1 MKNRNKVICLVLAVV
16 LAVTVAVSA
25 SNSNAVVSLSYLTG
39 TFWQMLTGRMAEQTK
54 AMDQVYASAVGTL
67 EEKLGREEGS
77 LDWTLTSTFCSLYP
91 LAGETVTLGVGSGC
105 VWNSGTGAASAL
117 LVDVTTGEELAAGQP
132 LTAGHRYLAEQETVI
147 TAISDASCAAE
158 GAWRTTAT
166 GKAPVALPFTDVKEG
181 SWYYSAVAYVVER
194 GLFNGVTPTTFEP
207 QTYMN
212 RGMLVTVL
220 HRLAG
225 KPDVAGS
232 MSFADVK
239 TSDWYA
245 PGVAWASSIG
255 VVNGVTGTQFSPT
268 GTVTREQIATILYR
282 YSAYL
287 GYDVSA
293 RASLSGFH
301 DQNKISAYALETM
314 SWAVAEGLMQGGDGK
329 LDPTGGA
336 TRAQVA
342 TLLQRYAAWLEMH

>member
-1 MKNRNKVICLVLAVV
+1 MKKRNKVICLVLAVV
-16 LAVTVAVSA
+16 LAGTVAVSA
-25 SNSNAVVSLSYLTG
+25 GSDAVVSLSYLTG
-39 TFWQMLTGRMAEQTK
+39 TFWQTLTGKMQEKTAPL
-54 AMDQVYASAVGTL
+54 DQVYTSAVDAL

-77 LDWTLTSTFCSLYP
+77 LSWTETSTFQALYP

-105 VWNSGTGAASAL
+105 VWYSGSGAASAL
-117 LVDVTTGEELAAGQP
+117 LVDVTTGEEVAAGQP

-147 TAISDASCAAE
+147 TAISDSSCAAE

-166 GKAPVALPFTDVKEG
+166 GKAPIVLPFTDVKES

-194 GLFNGVTPTTFEP
+194 GLFNGVTATTFQP
-207 QTYMN
+207 QTNMN

-225 KPDVAGS
+225 TPGTAGS
-232 MSFADVK
+232 LAFTDVK
-239 TSDWYA
+239 SSDWYA

-255 VVNGVTGTQFSPT
+255 VVNGVSADRFSPS
-268 GTVTREQIATILYR
+268 GTVTREQIAAILYR
-282 YSAYL
+282 YSAYQ

-293 RASLSGFH
+293 RASLAGFS
-301 DQNKISAYALETM
+301 DQTKVSAYALESM
-314 SWAVAEGLMQGGDGK
+314 SWAVAEGLMQGTDGR

-342 TLLQRYAAWLEMH
+342 TLLQRYAAWMELH